1 MFCASNTN
9 NSYAVQCVA
18 YTRIQRG
25 ESNFV
30 LSSFFTVILPMLK
43 RTLTLTPLPPHVAS
57 CFVYSFVAMTMAPL
71 LQGSLPFQCE
81 EE

>member
-1 MFCASNTN
+1 MFCASHTY

-18 YTRIQRG
+18 YTKIQRG
-25 ESNFV
+25 ESKFV
-30 LSSFFTVILPMLK
+30 LSSFFTLFLVMLK
-43 RTLTLTPLPPHVAS
+43 RTLTLTPSPHVAS